1 MRPATVAIVG
11 AGPAGLAA
19 AVELRR
25 ASVDVVVLDREP
37 EAGGVPRFC
46 AHQGFGLRDL
56 HRPMTGPAYA
66 RRYAHLAGS
75 SGVQIFT
82 GSTVT
87 GWSDDG
93 SLEVTSPRG
102 RESIAAD
109 AIVLATGCRERPR
122 AARLVP
128 GSRPQGVMT
137 TGMLQ
142 QMVYRFEERPGRRA
156 LVVGA
161 EHVSYSALLTLHHAG
176 TKVMGLVTEHS
187 RHQTFASFD
196 LMARL
201 RFRVPVWTQTVVGA
215 IRGSERVESV
225 ELKDLDSGVTR
236 SVACDTI
243 VFTGDWIPDHE
254 LAALAGIE
262 LDPGTRG
269 PAVDLALRTSK
280 IGVFAAGNVLHGAET
295 ADIAALGGRAAARSV
310 VRFLED
316 PSWSAPRTPVV
327 VMPPLA
333 WIVPNVVSPES
344 GRPEGSFRLRAGA
357 FLRRP
362 IIRIEQDGRELWSR
376 RPQRL
381 VPGRSFRLPSGWTR
395 SVDPVGGSVTVW
407 GLPSADTWT

>member
-1 MRPATVAIVG
+1 MVAIVG

-19 AVELRR
+19 AIELRR
-25 ASVDVVVLDREP
+25 ASVDVMVLDREA

-46 AHQGFGLRDL
+46 AHQGFGLRDF
-56 HRPMTGPAYA
+56 HRSLTGPAYA
-66 RRYAHLAGS
+66 RKYAHLAGS

-102 RESIAAD
+102 RELVAAD

-142 QMVYRFEERPGRRA
+142 QMVYRFDEDPGRRA

-176 TKVMGLVTEHS
+176 AQVAGLVTEHP
-187 RHQTFASFD
+187 RHQTFGSFD

-201 RFRVPVWTQTVVGA
+201 RFRVPVWTQTVVSA

-225 ELKDLDSGVTR
+225 ELKDLGSGVTR

-254 LAALAGIE
+254 LAVLAGIQ

-269 PAVDLALRTSK
+269 PAVDLALRTSRV
-280 IGVFAAGNVLHGAET
+280 GVFAAGNVLHGAET
-295 ADIAALGGRAAARSV
+295 ASVAALGGRAAARSV
-310 VRFLED
+310 VRFLEG
-316 PSWSAPRTPVV
+316 PSWPAPRTPVV

-333 WIVPNVVSPES
+333 WIAPNVVTPQAAGPE
-344 GRPEGSFRLRAGA
+344 EGFRLRTGA

-362 IIRIEQDGRELWSR
+362 IIRIEQDERELWSL

-381 VPGRSFRLPSGWTR
+381 APGRSFRLPSTWTR
-395 SVDPVGGSVTVW
+395 SVDPEGGSVTVW
-407 GLPSADTWT
+407 VLPSEGTRI